1 MDTAASGAC
10 RAAEFCSGAL
20 SSKVAA
26 GLRTAA
32 AAAVSVSTVQAW
44 DLAGPW
50 QAAAAVAAQSI
61 GADKSARRW
70 VNITETCSLTAEVPQ
85 GTIEPDEAA
94 AVSSSVPT
102 ICKAYRPAKLTHK
115 LCRPAQLREAA
126 AKATSSGAANAKTCK
141 NAAEPDDA
149 VMACEVYGPAG
160 L

>member
-1 MDTAASGAC
+1 MAHQSAADRLAAASLAVAAAMTAA
-10 RAAEFCSGAL
+10 
-20 SSKVAA
+20 A
-26 GLRTAA
+26 GTETAA

-44 DLAGPW
+44 DLDGPW

-102 ICKAYRPAKLTHK
+102 LCKACRPAKLTHK
-115 LCRPAQLREAA
+115 LCRPAQLHEAA